1 MAVSSKPSAVLI
13 VNPNAG
19 RLSQGARDE
28 VVDALRRRF
37 RIEAFA
43 TSSRGTG
50 IPIAQEA
57 ADSGASLV
65 IAFGGDGHIN
75 EVANGLAGTHSSLG
89 IVPGGTMNVFARAL
103 GIPMDPMRA
112 IEHLLDIVDDPPVQV
127 PLGMMDERYF
137 TFSAGCGFDAE
148 AAARVER
155 YVPSKRRFGEVF
167 FFWSAFRVLA
177 GSYRHRAPSMV
188 IKGAF
193 GTVPVSMAIA
203 SNAGPYAYLANRP
216 IKIAPLVELK
226 RGLDV
231 FALKSM
237 RIEALPAYAWRIAV
251 TGDMI
256 EHPDVHYEHD
266 QAEFEVE
273 SEQPFSRHVD
283 GEPLAPATSAHFRIH
298 HDALRVK
305 AKP

>member
-28 VVDALRRRF
+28 VVDALRQRF

-50 IPIAQEA
+50 IPLAQEA
-57 ADSGASLV
+57 ADSGADLV

-103 GIPMDPMRA
+103 GVPMDPMHA
-112 IEHLLDIVDDPPVQV
+112 IEQLLDLVEEPPVQV
-127 PLGMMDERYF
+127 PLGMMDDRYF

-188 IKGAF
+188 IKGSF
-193 GTVPVSMAIA
+193 GTIPVSMAIA
-203 SNAGPYAYLANRP
+203 SNAGPYAYLASRP
-216 IKIAPLVELK
+216 IKIAPLVDLK

-283 GEPLAPATSAHFRIH
+283 GEPLAPATSAHFSIR

-305 AKP
+305 AKS